1 MGFKDYLKR
10 CQKRVSLMTFLQK
23 KTLSSSS
30 SFSPFGF
37 LERLKRSKRRE
48 EGGGRRYLI
57 RKRLGST
64 RE

>member
-37 LERLKRSKRRE
+37 LERPKRSKRRE
-48 EGGGRRYLI
+48 EGGGI
-57 RKRLGST
+57 
-64 RE
+64 